1 MSLRDSFD
9 TNATSRAREFSIEDY
24 LKERVKYYG
33 GKCYKLTSPGYAG
46 MPDRLILYNGVAVF
60 VEVKRPGA
68 KPRALQ
74 EKRMDEIRQH
84 GCLAFWV
91 STREEVD
98 RLMTRLVLN
107 G

>member
-9 TNATSRAREFSIEDY
+9 TSATSRAREFSIEDY
-24 LKERVKYYG
+24 LKERVKHYG
-33 GKCYKLTSPGYAG
+33 GKCYKFTSPGYAG
-46 MPDRLILYNGVAVF
+46 MPVRLILYKGVVVF

-98 RLMTRLVLN
+98 RLMMRLVLD